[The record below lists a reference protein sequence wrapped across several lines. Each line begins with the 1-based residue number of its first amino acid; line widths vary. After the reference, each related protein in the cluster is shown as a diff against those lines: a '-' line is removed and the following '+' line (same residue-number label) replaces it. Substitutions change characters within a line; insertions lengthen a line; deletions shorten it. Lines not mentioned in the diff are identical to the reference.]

1 MSGRTTRA
9 AVCTNVSFPAT
20 EQCSFLLGLIKNVIK
35 IIEKVYR
42 FVVPIIMKA
51 EAKASVT
58 INVTDD
64 KLIRFLY
71 PKAYNAPYPSE
82 PMSKED
88 INKIN
93 AIRTILK
100 IPLI

>member
-1 MSGRTTRA
+1 MSGRTARA

-20 EQCSFLLGLIKNVIK
+20 EQCAFLLGLIKNVIK
-35 IIEKVYR
+35 LIEKVYC
-42 FVVPIIMKA
+42 FVIPIVMKA

-64 KLIRFLY
+64 KLVRILF

-88 INKIN
+88 VNKIN